1 MIDEIYQCIVKN
13 EYGFIVGQNYRIDRL
28 SEIYLPQSE
37 NLEVVDVI
45 VFEKNM
51 WIPKYDFSRVFKKL
65 DYIRIDKINSILND
79 TKTTHKL

>member
-45 VFEKNM
+45 VLKKICGFQNMISHEFLKN
-51 WIPKYDFSRVFKKL
+51 
-65 DYIRIDKINSILND
+65 
-79 TKTTHKL
+79 